1 MAKKKI
7 DPKGGNTEALFSMSP
22 LKALTLH
29 LICGLG
35 LLSAFWVPNHI
46 YSLYLIT
53 HPSQTLRLISV
64 FLAPVLILLYSHLR
78 FDRNKCSYVKAVGRG
93 LLALPAGAVVN
104 ALGATIL
111 GAPVGFEYV
120 TVYFPKTL
128 HWSLLMSLLTFVP
141 AACVF
146 GSSWSDW
153 HRIFAR
159 TKANESTD
167 YMISLAAHGAV
178 IGAWFGAWPMPLDW
192 ESPWQEW
199 PICVTYGAIAGYL
212 VGLVAS
218 SGCIFFRNRQQ
229 HLKEQ

>member
-1 MAKKKI
+1 MDKKKN
-7 DPKGGNTEALFSMSP
+7 DPIGGNAILLSVSP
-22 LKALTLH
+22 LKALILH

-35 LLSAFWVPNHI
+35 LGLAFWVANHI
-46 YSLYLIT
+46 YSLDLIT
-53 HPSQTLRLISV
+53 NSSSHFGIFLV

-78 FDRNKCSYVKAVGRG
+78 HDRNQCSYVKAVGRG

-111 GAPVGFEYV
+111 GAPVGFEY
-120 TVYFPKTL
+120 FPKTL
-128 HWSLLMSLLTFVP
+128 SWSLLMSLLTFVP

-146 GSSWSDW
+146 GSSWTDW
-153 HRIFAR
+153 HRVFAR

-167 YMISLAAHGAV
+167 CMICLPAHGAV

-199 PICVTYGAIAGYL
+199 PICVTYGAVAGFF

-218 SGCIFFRNRQQ
+218 LGCIIFRNRQQ
-229 HLKEQ
+229 HLKEE

>member
-1 MAKKKI
+1 MEQKKKKDDSKAI
-7 DPKGGNTEALFSMSP
+7 LLSVSP

-29 LICGLG
+29 LICGIGLG
-35 LLSAFWVPNHI
+35 LAFWVTHHI
-46 YSLYLIT
+46 YSLDLIT

-78 FDRNKCSYVKAVGRG
+78 HDRNQCSYVKAVGRG
-93 LLALPAGAVVN
+93 LLAIPAGAVVN
-104 ALGATIL
+104 AVGATIL
-111 GAPVGFEYV
+111 GAPVGFEY
-120 TVYFPKTL
+120 FPKTFS
-128 HWSLLMSLLTFVP
+128 WSLLMSLFTFVP

-146 GSSWSDW
+146 GSSWTDW
-153 HRIFAR
+153 HRVFAR

-167 YMISLAAHGAV
+167 CMICLPAHGAV

-212 VGLVAS
+212 MGLVAS
-218 SGCIFFRNRQQ
+218 LGCIFFRNHQQ
-229 HLKEQ
+229 HLKRE